1 MQIDFLT
8 PPAERLRADGTF
20 ETVFTGGLLGKLRRP
35 VLLLAREL
43 CTFSLF
49 ESGALPANRR
59 RQAAVLYAQTAS
71 PYLVSGVALVKSTPD
86 FSIWWWDLER
96 VLPMLAGRYRTEP
109 VLRPETLAQ
118 PQGAGWRIVR
128 LDRGYEAQLWRDR
141 GLIASVWRRDRFEP
155 AAWGHFVRLQR
166 NAPEAPESPPPAET
180 LPVVSDSEAFALS
193 LAHVSR
199 EQAAVVAASGF
210 TLVIAC
216 FVALL
221 LGQGLQLSAEAREI
235 ELETAEMR
243 AQTARPE
250 ASRAMESDRQ
260 KLAAYRQI
268 EDRTNPISAA
278 GAAIGIVA
286 LHDLTPRAIDAGE
299 ETLTVT
305 LPYSAV
311 EVADELV
318 TEFADSG
325 YFTDVQPRTNA
336 ANQTIIFEM
345 KVVSGAEPLSA
356 VE

>member
-20 ETVFTGGLLGKLRRP
+20 ETVFAGGLLGRLRRP
-35 VLLLAREL
+35 VVLLARDL
-43 CTFSLF
+43 CAFALF
-49 ESGALPANRR
+49 ESGGLPANRR
-59 RQAAVLYAQTAS
+59 RQAARLYARTAS
-71 PYLVSGVALVKSTPD
+71 PYLVSRAALVKSTPG
-86 FSIWWWDLER
+86 FAIWWWDLER
-96 VLPMLAGRYRTEP
+96 ILPLIAGRYRTDP

-118 PQGAGWRIVR
+118 PRGSSWRIVR

-141 GLIASVWRRDRFEP
+141 GLIASVWQKERFD
-155 AAWGHFVRLQR
+155 AATWARFVRLQR
-166 NAPEAPESPPPAET
+166 NAPPAPETPPPAET
-180 LPVVSDSEAFALS
+180 LLVAPDSEAFSLS
-193 LAHVSR
+193 LAQVSR
-199 EQAAVVAASGF
+199 EQAAVVTGSGF
-210 TLVIAC
+210 ALVITC

-221 LGQGLQLSAEAREI
+221 FGQGVQLAADARKMEK
-235 ELETAEMR
+235 ETAEMR

-250 ASRAMESDRQ
+250 ASRAREADRQ

-268 EDRTNPISAA
+268 EQRTSPISAA

-299 ETLTVT
+299 DTLTLT

-318 TEFADSG
+318 MEFENSG

-336 ANQTIIFEM
+336 PSQTIIFEM
-345 KVVSGAEPLSA
+345 KVVTGAEPLSA
-356 VE
+356 GE